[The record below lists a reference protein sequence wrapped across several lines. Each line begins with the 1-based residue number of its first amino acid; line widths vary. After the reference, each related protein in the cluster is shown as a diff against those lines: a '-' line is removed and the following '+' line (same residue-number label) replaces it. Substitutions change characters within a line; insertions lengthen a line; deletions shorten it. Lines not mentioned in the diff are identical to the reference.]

1 MKKTAIITSTVIL
14 IIVIGFLCLYF
25 AMTSTSYI
33 GEFSVS
39 EFEYEIDNP
48 DFQSDINCGE
58 ITDFRTAAK
67 MGKTVISECFENADG
82 SIFRWMACDIMYDEV
97 NDVYYIR
104 TYRISPLLNGGAYD
118 VIVQSDGTV
127 LAVWGEK

>member
-14 IIVIGFLCLYF
+14 IIVLVFFGLYF
-25 AMTSTSYI
+25 AMTAPSYI
-33 GEFSVS
+33 GEFYVS
-39 EFEYEIDNP
+39 EFIYEIDNP
-48 DFQSDINCGE
+48 DFQSDMKCGG
-58 ITDFRTAAK
+58 ITEFKTAAK
-67 MGKTVISECFENADG
+67 IGKTVISECFENADG

-104 TYRISPLLNGGAYD
+104 TYRMSPLVNGGAYN
-118 VIVQSDGTV
+118 VIIQSDGTV